1 MARIYFDNN
10 ATTALDPAVQEAL
23 LEVLPLYGNPS
34 SIHWAGQ
41 QAKRYLNEAREFI
54 SSYFQRSEREVIFT
68 SGGSE
73 SINFALK
80 GIWAARDQNSSRK
93 KIISSPLEHH
103 ATLRCLDDLK
113 DLGADLQFLKV
124 DAQGRLDLH
133 ELEKKLDDQTLLVS
147 LMWVNN
153 ELGNIYDIEKIA
165 QLCRSK
171 NIPLHVDAVQ
181 GVGKLSPK
189 TLAQVDLFSFSA
201 HKFHAPKGI
210 GGLCIRDGIKL
221 HPLILGGRQE
231 RSLRAGTENLA
242 GIWGMKMALEI
253 SDLSFLRMQESRGD
267 PLDPSLRL
275 DEKEEININNLR
287 DYFESKILANISH
300 VKVNGD
306 LQNRLH
312 NTSNILFEGVDG
324 ESLLLNLDMQGLAA
338 AAGAACES
346 GSIDPSHVLKALGFS
361 DKDAKASLRF
371 SFSKFNTKDEVDIAV
386 EIIQKT
392 VTRLRDH

>member
-10 ATTALDPAVQEAL
+10 ATTALDPTVQEAM

-80 GIWAARDQNSSRK
+80 GIWAAREQNSTRK

-103 ATLRCLDDLK
+103 ATLRCLEDLK
-113 DLGADLQFLKV
+113 DLGADIQFLEV
-124 DAQGRLDLH
+124 DAQGRLDLN
-133 ELEKKLDDQTLLVS
+133 ELEKNLDDQTLLVS

-153 ELGNIYDIEKIA
+153 ELGNIYPIEKIA
-165 QLCRSK
+165 ELCRSK
-171 NIPLHVDAVQ
+171 NIPFHVDAVQ
-181 GVGKLSPK
+181 GVGKLSPEV
-189 TLAQVDLFSFSA
+189 LDQVDLFSFSA
-201 HKFHAPKGI
+201 HKFHGPKGI
-210 GGLCIRDGIKL
+210 GGLCVRDGTKL

-231 RSLRAGTENLA
+231 RSLRAGTENLP
-242 GIWGMKMALEI
+242 GIWGMKKALEVSI
-253 SDLSFLRMQESRGD
+253 ESID
-267 PLDPSLRL
+267 NNSLR
-275 DEKEEININNLR
+275 DH
-287 DYFESKILANISH
+287 FESIILAKINDI
-300 VKVNGD
+300 KVNGD
-306 LQNRLH
+306 LQNRLY

-371 SFSKFNTKDEVDIAV
+371 SFSKFNTKNEVDDAL

-392 VTRLRDH
+392 VIRLRDH